1 MITGRKLFEL
11 LAAHAAGGA
20 YLDNSDEMD
29 HAGVCIDGWFN
40 LDAVAEELR
49 RVSVEPT
56 HISQCCEPKTP
67 QERDAWW
74 AAQGAAAKAAGVVFH
89 RYSSHPDDP
98 DLILYEGWMVR
109 PPEDLGEPRWQLT
122 AGEEKQA

>member
-40 LDAVAEELR
+40 LA
-49 RVSVEPT
+49 
-56 HISQCCEPKTP
+56 P

>member
-40 LDAVAEELR
+40 LA
-49 RVSVEPT
+49 
-56 HISQCCEPKTP
+56 P

-89 RYSSHPDDP
+89 RYSSHRVFR
-98 DLILYEGWMVR
+98 EER
-109 PPEDLGEPRWQLT
+109 REARERART
-122 AGEEKQA
+122 AGLSLMNKRTCPACGAEFDTCRLCGGRGWVCAG

>member
-11 LAAHAAGGA
+11 LRARSQTGSYMDEGG
-20 YLDNSDEMD
+20 SDD
-29 HAGVCIDGWFN
+29 HQAVCLDGWFN
-40 LDAVAEELR
+40 LEAVAEELR
-49 RVSVEPT
+49 RLLVEPS
-56 HISQCCEPKTP
+56 HISQCCELKTP

-74 AAQGAAAKAAGVVFH
+74 AAQHAAAKAAGAVFH

-98 DLILYEGWMVR
+98 QLILYEGWMVR
-109 PPEDLGEPRWQLT
+109 PPEDLGKPRWQLT